1 MNIQQL
7 LTQATQSD
15 NLQNI
20 SDKTNTPPD
29 ATEQIIK
36 LAGPLL
42 IGALANNTKTDQGK
56 QALHQAVKTKH
67 TKTTANGDLSTILQ
81 NVDMQDGAK
90 ILGHIFGSQQEQVT
104 QKVAQ
109 KAGVDSTQAT
119 NILSVLAP
127 MILGN
132 LGSQVES
139 QNQTPDD
146 LATTV
151 QQQASGF
158 DLNSLATSLL
168 DQNHDG
174 SIVDDLA
181 SMALKKLFGSQ

>member
-1 MNIQQL
+1 MNLQDL
-7 LTQATQSD
+7 LANLSNND
-15 NLQNI
+15 NLQSI
-20 SDKTNTPPD
+20 STKANTSPD
-29 ATEQIIK
+29 TTQQIIK

-42 IGALANNTKTDQGK
+42 MGALANNTKTDQGK

-67 TKTTANGDLSTILQ
+67 TKTTANGDLSTMLQ

-109 KAGVDSTQAT
+109 KAGVDSTQAA

-174 SIVDDLA
+174 SVVDDLA
-181 SMALKKLFGSQ
+181 NMALKKLFGNQ